1 MTTTKRASKAK
12 RTRSA
17 KIVAELSIDG
27 VSSIH
32 GVTFDG
38 RHVWFAD
45 GTRGGLVA
53 IDPETKQTVRRLPDI
68 PAEAGTAFDGK
79 HLYQLAD
86 GRIQKIDAAS
96 GKIVGTI
103 PAPGKGSNSGLA
115 FAEGA
120 LWVGQYRDRKIH
132 KIDAK
137 TGKILKTI
145 TSDRFVTGVTW
156 ADGQLWHGTWDSEGA
171 DIRRVDAETGELE
184 QMTLPKGVG
193 CTGVEADDRGRI
205 WFGDSKTGKLRAI
218 ARARP

>member
-1 MTTTKRASKAK
+1 MTIPRARKTRTTR
-12 RTRSA
+12 RA

-38 RHVWFAD
+38 RNVWFAD

-53 IDPETKQTVRRLPDI
+53 IDPETRRTVRRLPDI

-79 HLYQLAD
+79 HLYQLAG
-86 GRIQKIDAAS
+86 GRIQKIDVKT

-103 PAPGKGSNSGLA
+103 PAPGEGRDSGLA
-115 FAEGA
+115 FAAGA

-132 KIDAK
+132 KIDVK

-156 ADGQLWHGTWDSEGA
+156 VDGQLWHGTWEGEEA
-171 DIRRVDAETGELE
+171 DIRHLDPETGEVLE
-184 QMTLPKGVG
+184 QRTLPKGVG
-193 CTGVEADDRGRI
+193 CAGVEADHSGRI
-205 WFGDSKTGKLRAI
+205 WFGDAKTGKLRAI
-218 ARARP
+218 AR